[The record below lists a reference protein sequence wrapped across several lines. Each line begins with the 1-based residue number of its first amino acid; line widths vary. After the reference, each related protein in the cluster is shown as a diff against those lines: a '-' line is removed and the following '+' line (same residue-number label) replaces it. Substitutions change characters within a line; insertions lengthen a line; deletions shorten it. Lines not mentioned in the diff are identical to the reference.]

1 MQSAMQVMQSAMQ
14 VMQAVINQSSD
25 QSTMQDVVV
34 EQPTNY
40 NEQLEQQYLDLDPV
54 IRYVVDNYRKFEI
67 GMILDF
73 IHIDGYYSTVIAGRL
88 YSVCHAERMRK
99 KKYTKLIER
108 HRNIFGS
115 ANVTQEQVRVYTLK
129 SRDEIPYLYA
139 IIDYKANR
147 TA

>member
-25 QSTMQDVVV
+25 QSTMQDVAV
-34 EQPTNY
+34 QTTNY

-88 YSVCHAERMRK
+88 YSVCNVERVRK

-115 ANVTQEQVRVYTLK
+115 VNVTQEQVRVYKLK

>member
-25 QSTMQDVVV
+25 QSTVQDVVV

-88 YSVCHAERMRK
+88 YSVCNVERVRK
-99 KKYTKLIER
+99 NKYSKMIER

-115 ANVTQEQVRVYTLK
+115 VNVTQEQVRVYKLK

-139 IIDYKANR
+139 IIDYKANN